1 MDTVNRRLF
10 LQAYTLAQASGTV
23 VDGEVAGFGLP
34 TYLFGL
40 LSQIRELAP
49 VAPSRISAAT
59 GTPMTTLRD
68 NIQRLVDRGLV
79 RRKANPNDGRSYL
92 LTLTAKGA
100 ATMRAA
106 DPALLEGYLALES
119 RLPRTLEEYEE
130 MLDELVESL
139 ASALDDLRIGAGAR
153 AARTG

>member
-1 MDTVNRRLF
+1 MPNRQLF
-10 LQAYTLAQASGTV
+10 LKSLTISQYVGQIVDARLARVGIP
-23 VDGEVAGFGLP
+23 G
-34 TYLFGL
+34 YLLAL
-40 LSQIRELAP
+40 LTHVRDHAP
-49 VAPSRISAAT
+49 VAPTEISRVSGA
-59 GTPMTTLRD
+59 PMTTLRD

-79 RRKANPNDGRSYL
+79 QREANPNDGRSYL

-106 DPALLEGYLALES
+106 DPALLEGYLALEG

-130 MLDELVESL
+130 MLDELIESL
-139 ASALDDLRIGAGAR
+139 ASALDDLLIGAGAR